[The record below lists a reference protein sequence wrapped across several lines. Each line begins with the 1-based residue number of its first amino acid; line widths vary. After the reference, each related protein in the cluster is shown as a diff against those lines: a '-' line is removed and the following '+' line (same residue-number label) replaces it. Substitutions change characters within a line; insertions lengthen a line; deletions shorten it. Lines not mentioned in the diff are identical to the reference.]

1 MRAKIRPPPS
11 NLHGFN
17 YRSRSGLFYVDFNDP
32 DKIRIPKKSTD
43 LVKNITSTRRIPSNY
58 VYYDKELNKLEFD
71 EASSVESSYITG
83 Q

>member
-1 MRAKIRPPPS
+1 
-11 NLHGFN
+11 
-17 YRSRSGLFYVDFNDP
+17 VDFNDP

-71 EASSVESSYITG
+71 EASSVESS
-83 Q
+83 